1 MSGHRFSCS
10 GFSGT
15 LKVRNSG
22 LGPDPD
28 FSTKNGPEKVRNWP
42 LGLEFVEMPLV
53 SLNIYYIYIYTLVY
67 SVISGA
73 SKNIHDL
80 VANSGP
86 FPDHFWH
93 LGPDPDQVRNSGPLR
108 SH

>member
-1 MSGHRFSCS
+1 MF
-10 GFSGT
+10 
-15 LKVRNSG
+15 LDA
-22 LGPDPD
+22 PDM
-28 FSTKNGPEKVRNWP
+28 TEYTNV
-42 LGLEFVEMPLV
+42 
-53 SLNIYYIYIYTLVY
+53 YIYNIY
-67 SVISGA
+67 SVIPGA
-73 SKNIHDL
+73 SQQIPDL